1 MLQTTVKD
9 TTKTEYI
16 AIYCRT
22 ATYDCESIENQKAR
36 LIQAAFDRGYAIEQI
51 LVFADNGYPGTTL
64 NRPDMKRLLVTIKE
78 LPVKEIL
85 TVNGSRIARA
95 FELTLS
101 FLEKTQT
108 IGTKVFEL
116 QGDYLHELAL
126 PIEEGVA
133 MQAVFQILSDYEKQE
148 TKPTR
153 RIQRAFQNLL
163 ATLFKGVTDSECHQF

>member
-163 ATLFKGVTDSECHQF
+163 ATLFKGGDR

>member
-22 ATYDCESIENQKAR
+22 ATYDCVSIENQKAR

-64 NRPDMKRLLVTIKE
+64 NRPDMKRLLVTISE

-85 TVNGSRIARA
+85 TVDGSRIARA

-101 FLEKTQT
+101 FLEKT

-126 PIEEGVA
+126 PIEEQGAA

-148 TKPTR
+148 AKPTR
-153 RIQRAFQNLL
+153 RIQRAFQNLS
-163 ATLFKGVTDSECHQF
+163 ATLFKGGDR

>member
-1 MLQTTVKD
+1 
-9 TTKTEYI
+9 
-16 AIYCRT
+16 
-22 ATYDCESIENQKAR
+22 
-36 LIQAAFDRGYAIEQI
+36 
-51 LVFADNGYPGTTL
+51 
-64 NRPDMKRLLVTIKE
+64 MKRLLVTIKK

-85 TVNGSRIARA
+85 TVDGSRIARA

-126 PIEEGVA
+126 PIEEQGAA

-148 TKPTR
+148 AKPTR

-163 ATLFKGVTDSECHQF
+163 ATLFKGGDR

>member
-22 ATYDCESIENQKAR
+22 ATYDCVSIENQKAR

-64 NRPDMKRLLVTIKE
+64 NRPDMKRLLVTISE

-85 TVNGSRIARA
+85 TVDGSRIARA
-95 FELTLS
+95 FELS

-126 PIEEGVA
+126 PIEEQGAA

-148 TKPTR
+148 AKPTR
-153 RIQRAFQNLL
+153 RIQRAFQNLS
-163 ATLFKGVTDSECHQF
+163 ATLFKGGDR

>member
-22 ATYDCESIENQKAR
+22 ATYDCVSIENQKAR

-64 NRPDMKRLLVTIKE
+64 NRPDMKRLLVTISE

-85 TVNGSRIARA
+85 TVDGSRIARA
-95 FELTLS
+95 FELTMS

-126 PIEEGVA
+126 PIEEQGAA

-148 TKPTR
+148 AKPTR
-153 RIQRAFQNLL
+153 RIQRAFQNLS
-163 ATLFKGVTDSECHQF
+163 ATLFKGGDR